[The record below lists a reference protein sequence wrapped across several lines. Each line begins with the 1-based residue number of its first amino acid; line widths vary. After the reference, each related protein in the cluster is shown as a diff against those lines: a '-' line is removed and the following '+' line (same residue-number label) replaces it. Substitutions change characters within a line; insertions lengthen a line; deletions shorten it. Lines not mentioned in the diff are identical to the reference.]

1 MTARGRGRTVSPV
14 MLTSLG
20 RLWRGELLLIE
31 AFWTWAVLGALL
43 LWLAGLALVAAGLG
57 IVSFPVRIALSVY
70 CIAAA
75 RGVWR
80 SAGNY
85 RGPRRWAV
93 LARTVSAIAQAV
105 AVVDLAMIAW
115 LLMLVTTTT
124 FALR

>member
-1 MTARGRGRTVSPV
+1 MPS
-14 MLTSLG
+14 SLG
-20 RLWRGELLLIE
+20 RLWRGELPLIE
-31 AFWTWAVLGALL
+31 AFWTWAALGTLL
-43 LWLAGLALVAAGLG
+43 LWLAGLALVAVGLG
-57 IVSFPVRIALSVY
+57 IVALPVRIALSVY

-93 LARTVSAIAQAV
+93 LARTASGIAQVV

-115 LLMLVTTTT
+115 LLMLVTMTS
-124 FALR
+124 ALR